1 MGTEADPNFTV
12 AAGPALP
19 LFLERVLDSALPFVT
34 ILSPATFMTL
44 EMVSTWTKSAFLT
57 PWGLGV

>member
-12 AAGPALP
+12 AASPVFP
-19 LFLERVLDSALPFVT
+19 PFRQRVLESPLPFVT
-34 ILSPATFMTL
+34 ILSPAAFMTL
-44 EMVSTWTKSAFLT
+44 EMVSTWTNFAFLT